1 MGLVDRQV
9 LLTPTR
15 LQQQP
20 NIGEGG
26 VPGGGNVAQVR
37 LLHVRHQV
45 IGYGEAEKNQRNVLE
60 CHKHGEVL
68 YRSVGQNNS
77 GKKGTGP
84 INAARRMPINKY
96 RMYVQMRDISSD
108 P

>member
-9 LLTPTR
+9 LLTTTR

-26 VPGGGNVAQVR
+26 VPGRGNVAQVR

-45 IGYGEAEKNQRNVLE
+45 IGYGEAEKNQRNILE

-68 YRSVGQNNS
+68 YRSVGQSNS
-77 GKKGTGP
+77 GKKGTSPMQQGEYQS
-84 INAARRMPINKY
+84 INIESMFK
-96 RMYVQMRDISSD
+96 
-108 P
+108 